1 MRKNTESL
9 RIRTQSID
17 ILKIKTY
24 IITVYE
30 YAAM

>member
-9 RIRTQSID
+9 RIKTQSID
-17 ILKIKTY
+17 ILKLRRVL
-24 IITVYE
+24 TVYE

>member
-9 RIRTQSID
+9 RIRTQSTD
-17 ILKIKTY
+17 ILKLRH